1 VHNMQ
6 HKSLGDSAYEWKMVW
21 LLAVLFGIVGLDR
34 LVVVYLFPILIPEL
48 GLSNTQAGAIASV
61 LALTWALST
70 YVLGGVSDRHGR
82 KKVLIYS
89 GIFFSLMTW
98 MTGAVKSFT
107 GMLVVRGL
115 LGVGEGGVFS
125 ASVATL
131 AEISTPKRRGLN
143 MGIHQAFFPLLGIG
157 LGPIIATQLS
167 LYMPWEWVFFLLG
180 IPGLILTVLLAKLM
194 REPRKVSV
202 ERDAHKSAPLT
213 SVLKFRNIWV
223 TTVIGSLFQ
232 TGLFVFSTF
241 VALYLTQ
248 VVGLSLST
256 TGLIVSGWGFGGFI
270 GMIAVPALS
279 DRWGRKP
286 VLVTCA
292 TIYGLLMLAFALS
305 HAGPWVMFS
314 ILFVAGIFGFGIGP
328 LFLAVIPSES
338 VPSNMTGAAV
348 GVPTGVSELIGGVLM
363 PVIAGGLADLYG
375 LALPMM
381 VVGAVSLAAAVTGL
395 FLIETAP
402 GAATNRVT
410 SSPLPVTSE

>member
-1 VHNMQ
+1 
-6 HKSLGDSAYEWKMVW
+6 MVW

-34 LVVVYLFPILIPEL
+34 LVIVYLFPILIPEL

-180 IPGLILTVLLAKLM
+180 IPGLILTVMLAKLM
-194 REPRKVSV
+194 REPRKVTV
-202 ERDAHKSAPLT
+202 ERDAHKSAPIT

-314 ILFVAGIFGFGIGP
+314 ILFAAGIFGFGIAP

-402 GAATNRVT
+402 GAATHLVT
-410 SSPLPVTSE
+410 SSALAVTSE

>member
-1 VHNMQ
+1 MQ

-125 ASVATL
+125 VSVATL

-180 IPGLILTVLLAKLM
+180 IPGLILTLMLAKLM
-194 REPRKVSV
+194 REPRKVTV
-202 ERDAHKSAPLT
+202 ERDAHKSAPIT

-375 LALPMM
+375 LSLPMM

-402 GAATNRVT
+402 GAATHQVT